1 MKWVA
6 LLIVLVA
13 LSSVPARADER
24 HPMRG
29 VVLKIDPVSRTM
41 FVSIEKVPGYM
52 DAMMMPFSVRRAAAL
67 DGLKP
72 GATIEFVFVIEGNA
86 SFADDI
92 RVRAYENLEQE
103 PQ

>member
-1 MKWVA
+1 MKRVA

-13 LSSVPARADER
+13 LSSALARADER

-52 DAMMMPFSVRRAAAL
+52 DAMMMPFSVRRAAASRI
-67 DGLKP
+67 GTP
-72 GATIEFVFVIEGNA
+72 C
-86 SFADDI
+86 
-92 RVRAYENLEQE
+92 
-103 PQ
+103 